1 MTPRDLHTTEE
12 IQVYRDAMPVP
23 GRLDTWAAVREFIF
37 AGNAT
42 FTLVSLKTGVRF
54 TYKLQA
60 KKEDLAQLAE
70 QEDLRQHAAEH
81 GTVLE
86 FRPTFSASDVT
97 YFLNL
102 LRGADNTT
110 DYAYMGVVRKPGRFF
125 WTAASGKVSRQAP
138 SYKALLWMLDALT
151 CQRDVLGSSLEVWH
165 EGRCAKCGR
174 KLTVPESI
182 ASGFGPECGRSL

>member
-1 MTPRDLHTTEE
+1 MTPRDLQTTEE
-12 IQVYRDAMPVP
+12 IQVYRDAIPVP

-60 KKEDLAQLAE
+60 KKADVNHLSE
-70 QEDLRQHAAEH
+70 LRANVAGVSALEINNFEH
-81 GTVLE
+81 
-86 FRPTFSASDVT
+86 DVT